1 MEEDQRQKID
11 ELPDMVAPAGKFRL
25 YLGAAA
31 GVGKTVA
38 MLDEGRRRND
48 RGTDVV
54 IGLVES
60 HGRPYT
66 ISKCEGLES
75 IPKKLVNY
83 RSTDFEEMDL
93 DAVLLRKP
101 ELVLIDELA
110 HTNVPGSSRH
120 EKRWQDVMEILENGI
135 HVLSTLNIQHLESI
149 ADVVE
154 SITKVKVRERVPDWV
169 VRSADQIELVDSSPE
184 QLRRRLIHGNV
195 YPKEKV
201 ADALVNFFR
210 TENLSA
216 LRDLALR
223 FVADETEEEMLS
235 YLARMGSTGTWE
247 TRERVMAAV
256 TGAPGSES
264 LLHRAAR
271 IASRSKGKL
280 LVVHVKSSDA
290 KRMSPDV
297 AQKLESL
304 AQDLGAE
311 YHVIVADL
319 VAGALVSFARSQRV
333 TQIIMG
339 ATSHSRWKEFAHGS
353 IVSKVIRA
361 AGESGIDVHVIA
373 RQEDLGLLTEKED
386 YGSAGG

>member
-1 MEEDQRQKID
+1 MAEERRQNID

-38 MLDEGRRRND
+38 MLDEGRRRSE

-66 ISKCEGLES
+66 VSKCEGLET
-75 IPKKLVNY
+75 IPKKLVHY
-83 RSTDFEEMDL
+83 RSADFEEMDL
-93 DAVLLRKP
+93 DAVIARKP

-223 FVADETEEEMLS
+223 FVADETEEELLS
-235 YLARMGSTGTWE
+235 YLARIGSTGTWE

-264 LLHRAAR
+264 LMHRAAR

-290 KRMSPDV
+290 KRMSSD
-297 AQKLESL
+297 ASRKLEGL

-311 YHVIVADL
+311 YQVIVADQ
-319 VAGALVSFARSQRV
+319 VAGALVSFARNQRV

-339 ATSHSRWKEFAHGS
+339 ATSHSRWKEFTHGS

-373 RQEDLGLLTEKED
+373 RQEELGLLSERED
-386 YGSAGG
+386 YGSTGG

>member
-1 MEEDQRQKID
+1 M
-11 ELPDMVAPAGKFRL
+11 
-25 YLGAAA
+25 
-31 GVGKTVA
+31 
-38 MLDEGRRRND
+38 
-48 RGTDVV
+48 
-54 IGLVES
+54 
-60 HGRPYT
+60 
-66 ISKCEGLES
+66 SKCEGLET
-75 IPKKLVNY
+75 IPKKLVHY
-83 RSTDFEEMDL
+83 RSADFEEMDL
-93 DAVLLRKP
+93 DAVIARKP

-223 FVADETEEEMLS
+223 FVADETEEELLS
-235 YLARMGSTGTWE
+235 YLARIGSTGTWE

-264 LLHRAAR
+264 LMHRAAR

-290 KRMSPDV
+290 KRMSSD
-297 AQKLESL
+297 ASRKLEGL

-311 YHVIVADL
+311 YQVIVADQ
-319 VAGALVSFARSQRV
+319 VAGALVSFARTQRV

-339 ATSHSRWKEFAHGS
+339 ATSHSRWKEFTHGS

-373 RQEDLGLLTEKED
+373 RQEEIGLLSEKED
-386 YGSAGG
+386 YGSTGG